1 VIRWAEHRK
10 NQRNSFVIN
19 DQKTNLSRD
28 QKELDSRAQV
38 SIVALP
44 SSNVPR
50 ITAETKEATTGK
62 AAIPSQNDPFWRG
75 KVLTEKRLVVLVKNL
90 SLGGKSSLRFTLC
103 D

>member
-38 SIVALP
+38 SIVAVP
-44 SSNVPR
+44 SSNVSL
-50 ITAETKEATTGK
+50 ITAETKEATTSR
-62 AAIPSQNDPFWRG
+62 ATVHSQETF
-75 KVLTEKRLVVLVKNL
+75 
-90 SLGGKSSLRFTLC
+90 RFRRE
-103 D
+103 